1 MKWIIFAFRNV
12 LRNRRRSVVTSLIGA
27 VGVAS
32 LLCAFG
38 FAAYSYYML
47 KLYTGLELGHVI
59 VAQPELWT
67 KDEDLPLQYGLKDY
81 RAIST
86 AAEQDPRVAVAVAR
100 IMYNGLLSNGTKS
113 MVFLA
118 EGVEPRQFR
127 VTGPT
132 RTIVQGRFLSEH
144 PDAQGDV
151 EVILGKQL
159 AKSLKVGVGSGVTL
173 MVTTSTGALNAIDA
187 QVVGI
192 FSTGLIELDKRLLY
206 TNLQTAQELLQTDKV
221 SKLTVFLHNVDDSDK
236 VMHDLR
242 QRLEAKWPGLGYRTW
257 ESDADYYRSIKAIY
271 NRVFSILGI
280 IIGVVVFFSVSNT
293 MSMAVLERTREIG
306 TLRALGALP
315 GQIVRNFVLEAMVM
329 GFGAMIGGLLITTLV
344 IYGVQWADLQMPPPP
359 MRLVGYP
366 LRIYFVPLTASLVS
380 FAIILVCMLAAYG
393 ASRRA
398 ARRPIVEA
406 LAYV

>member
-12 LRNRRRSVVTSLIGA
+12 LRNRRRSMVTSLIGA

-32 LLCAFG
+32 LLTAAG
-38 FAAYSYYML
+38 FASYSYYML
-47 KLYTGLELGHVI
+47 KLYTGIESGHVI
-59 VAQPELWT
+59 IAQPDFWT

-81 RAIST
+81 QAIAS
-86 AAEQDPRVAVAVAR
+86 AVQQDKRVAIAVAR

-118 EGVEPRQFR
+118 EGVEPRQFQI
-127 VTGPT
+127 TGPT
-132 RTIVQGRFLSEH
+132 RTIIKGRFLAEH

-151 EVILGKQL
+151 EVILGQKL
-159 AKSLKVGVGSGVTL
+159 AKSLKVDVGSGVTL
-173 MVTTSTGALNAIDA
+173 MVTTSSGALNAADA
-187 QVVGI
+187 RVVGI

-221 SKLTVFLHNVDDSDK
+221 SKLTVFLHNMDDSDQ
-236 VMHDLR
+236 VMQDLH
-242 QRLEAKWPGLGYRTW
+242 QRLEARWPGLGYRTW
-257 ESDADYYRSIKAIY
+257 ETEADYYRSVKAIY

-315 GQIVRNFVLEAMVM
+315 GQIVRNFVLEAAVM
-329 GFGAMIGGLLITTLV
+329 ALGAVIGGLLITTLT
-344 IYGVQWADLQMPPPP
+344 IFGLQWADLQMPPPP

-366 LRIYFVPLTASLVS
+366 LRIYFAPWTALGVSLLVL
-380 FAIILVCMLAAYG
+380 LVCMLAAYG
-393 ASRRA
+393 VSRRA

-406 LAYV
+406 LAHV

>member
-12 LRNRRRSVVTSLIGA
+12 LRNRRRSIVTSLIGA

-32 LLCAFG
+32 LLTAAG
-38 FAAYSYYML
+38 FASYSYYML

-59 VAQPELWT
+59 IAQPEFWT
-67 KDEDLPLQYGLKDY
+67 KDEDLPLQFGLEDY
-81 RAIST
+81 RAI
-86 AAEQDPRVAVAVAR
+86 AAAVEQDKRVAIAVAR
-100 IMYNGLLSNGTKS
+100 ITYNGLLSNGTKS

-132 RTIVQGRFLSEH
+132 RTIIKGRFLAEH
-144 PDAQGDV
+144 PDPQGDV
-151 EVILGKQL
+151 EVILGQQL
-159 AKSLKVGVGSGVTL
+159 AKSLKVDVGSGVTL
-173 MVTTSTGALNAIDA
+173 MVTTSAGALNAVDA

-206 TNLQTAQELLQTDKV
+206 TNLETAQELLQTDKV
-221 SKLTVFLHNVDDSDK
+221 SKLTVFLHDVDDSNQ
-236 VMHDLR
+236 VMQDLR
-242 QRLEAKWPGLGYRTW
+242 QRLEARWPGLGYRTW
-257 ESDADYYRSIKAIY
+257 ESDADYYRSVKAIY

-315 GQIVRNFVLEAMVM
+315 GQIVRNFVLEAVVM
-329 GFGAMIGGLLITTLV
+329 GLGAIIGGLLITTLT
-344 IYGVQWADLQMPPPP
+344 IFALKWADLQMPPPP

-366 LRIYFVPLTASLVS
+366 LRIYFAPWTALGVSLLVL
-380 FAIILVCMLAAYG
+380 LVCVLAAYG
-393 ASRRA
+393 VSRQA

-406 LAYV
+406 LAHV